1 MTPLDL
7 QSNCTG
13 ASLLNGS
20 CCEECLGLGPDRYN
34 QLYAVFSW
42 TYVIAAPG
50 CVNTRINVK
59 LNLIYCSSFLAGP
72 LSLYLVFCALEM
84 PLLYCQLEFYQT
96 DLETEVCILKEFS
109 FSQWSIKSLDR
120 HQKFFKLFHKNNPI
134 LIYFYLLN
142 CKSVCFV
149 HSFLIKV
156 FLQRCYKC
164 KIVTFTT
171 LTIKRLLLNSFLQ

>member
-1 MTPLDL
+1 MIEQWWNTNSYKIIAMMQKSCRHFISNNPILVSGFFSVYKVMLHMLLFPLTFWLTQLIL

-50 CVNTRINVK
+50 FVNTRVNVK

-84 PLLYCQLEFYQT
+84 PLLCCQLEFY
-96 DLETEVCILKEFS
+96 
-109 FSQWSIKSLDR
+109 
-120 HQKFFKLFHKNNPI
+120 
-134 LIYFYLLN
+134 
-142 CKSVCFV
+142 
-149 HSFLIKV
+149 
-156 FLQRCYKC
+156 
-164 KIVTFTT
+164 
-171 LTIKRLLLNSFLQ
+171 

>member
-1 MTPLDL
+1 MKYTHNYKIIAMIQKSCRHYISNNPILVDRSFLFKVMLQMLMFPLTFWLTQLIL

-59 LNLIYCSSFLAGP
+59 LNLIYCSSFLASP

-84 PLLYCQLEFYQT
+84 PLLCCQLEFY
-96 DLETEVCILKEFS
+96 
-109 FSQWSIKSLDR
+109 
-120 HQKFFKLFHKNNPI
+120 
-134 LIYFYLLN
+134 
-142 CKSVCFV
+142 
-149 HSFLIKV
+149 
-156 FLQRCYKC
+156 
-164 KIVTFTT
+164 
-171 LTIKRLLLNSFLQ
+171 

>member
-1 MTPLDL
+1 MKYTHNYKIIAMIQKSCRHYISNNPILVDRSCLFKVMLQMLMFPLTFWLTQLIL

-42 TYVIAAPG
+42 TYVIVAPG

-59 LNLIYCSSFLAGP
+59 LNLIYCSSFLASP

-84 PLLYCQLEFYQT
+84 PLLCCQLEFY
-96 DLETEVCILKEFS
+96 
-109 FSQWSIKSLDR
+109 
-120 HQKFFKLFHKNNPI
+120 
-134 LIYFYLLN
+134 
-142 CKSVCFV
+142 
-149 HSFLIKV
+149 
-156 FLQRCYKC
+156 
-164 KIVTFTT
+164 
-171 LTIKRLLLNSFLQ
+171 

>member
-1 MTPLDL
+1 MKYTHNYKIIAMIQKSCRHYISNNPILVDRSFLYKVMLQMLMFPLTFWLTQLIL

-59 LNLIYCSSFLAGP
+59 LNFIYCSSFLASP

-84 PLLYCQLEFYQT
+84 PLLCCQLEFY
-96 DLETEVCILKEFS
+96 
-109 FSQWSIKSLDR
+109 
-120 HQKFFKLFHKNNPI
+120 
-134 LIYFYLLN
+134 
-142 CKSVCFV
+142 
-149 HSFLIKV
+149 
-156 FLQRCYKC
+156 
-164 KIVTFTT
+164 
-171 LTIKRLLLNSFLQ
+171 

>member
-1 MTPLDL
+1 MKYTHNFKIIAMIQNSCRHYISNNPILVDRSFLYKVMLQMLMFPLIFWLTQLIL

-59 LNLIYCSSFLAGP
+59 LNLIYCSSFLASP

-84 PLLYCQLEFYQT
+84 PLLCCQLEFY
-96 DLETEVCILKEFS
+96 
-109 FSQWSIKSLDR
+109 
-120 HQKFFKLFHKNNPI
+120 
-134 LIYFYLLN
+134 
-142 CKSVCFV
+142 
-149 HSFLIKV
+149 
-156 FLQRCYKC
+156 
-164 KIVTFTT
+164 
-171 LTIKRLLLNSFLQ
+171 

>member
-1 MTPLDL
+1 MKYTHNYKIIAMIQKSCRHYISNNPILVDRSFRYKVMLQMLMFPLTFWLTQLIL

-59 LNLIYCSSFLAGP
+59 LNLIYCSSFLASP

-84 PLLYCQLEFYQT
+84 PLLCCQLEFY
-96 DLETEVCILKEFS
+96 
-109 FSQWSIKSLDR
+109 
-120 HQKFFKLFHKNNPI
+120 
-134 LIYFYLLN
+134 
-142 CKSVCFV
+142 
-149 HSFLIKV
+149 
-156 FLQRCYKC
+156 
-164 KIVTFTT
+164 
-171 LTIKRLLLNSFLQ
+171 

>member
-1 MTPLDL
+1 MKYTHNYKIIAMIQKSCRHYISNNPILVDRSFLYKVMLQMLMFPLTFWLTQLIL

-42 TYVIAAPG
+42 TYVIVAPG

-59 LNLIYCSSFLAGP
+59 LNLIYCSSFLASP

-84 PLLYCQLEFYQT
+84 PLLCCQLEFY
-96 DLETEVCILKEFS
+96 
-109 FSQWSIKSLDR
+109 
-120 HQKFFKLFHKNNPI
+120 
-134 LIYFYLLN
+134 
-142 CKSVCFV
+142 
-149 HSFLIKV
+149 
-156 FLQRCYKC
+156 
-164 KIVTFTT
+164 
-171 LTIKRLLLNSFLQ
+171 

>member
-1 MTPLDL
+1 MKYTHNYKIIAMIQNSCRHYISNNPILVDRSFLYKVMLQMLMFPLTFWLTQLIL

-42 TYVIAAPG
+42 TYVIVAPG

-84 PLLYCQLEFYQT
+84 PLLCCQLEFY
-96 DLETEVCILKEFS
+96 
-109 FSQWSIKSLDR
+109 
-120 HQKFFKLFHKNNPI
+120 
-134 LIYFYLLN
+134 
-142 CKSVCFV
+142 
-149 HSFLIKV
+149 
-156 FLQRCYKC
+156 
-164 KIVTFTT
+164 
-171 LTIKRLLLNSFLQ
+171 

>member
-1 MTPLDL
+1 MKYTHNYKIIAMIQKSCRHYISNNPILVDRSFLYKVMLQMLMFPLTFWLTQLIL

-59 LNLIYCSSFLAGP
+59 LNLIYCSSFLASP

-84 PLLYCQLEFYQT
+84 PLLCCQLEFY
-96 DLETEVCILKEFS
+96 
-109 FSQWSIKSLDR
+109 
-120 HQKFFKLFHKNNPI
+120 
-134 LIYFYLLN
+134 
-142 CKSVCFV
+142 
-149 HSFLIKV
+149 
-156 FLQRCYKC
+156 
-164 KIVTFTT
+164 
-171 LTIKRLLLNSFLQ
+171 

>member
-1 MTPLDL
+1 MIEYWWNTQIITKLSLWYRKVVDTTFLTTRSLLIDLFFMLQMLMFPLTFWLTQLIL

-59 LNLIYCSSFLAGP
+59 LNLIYCSSFLASP

-84 PLLYCQLEFYQT
+84 PLLCCQLEFY
-96 DLETEVCILKEFS
+96 
-109 FSQWSIKSLDR
+109 
-120 HQKFFKLFHKNNPI
+120 
-134 LIYFYLLN
+134 
-142 CKSVCFV
+142 
-149 HSFLIKV
+149 
-156 FLQRCYKC
+156 
-164 KIVTFTT
+164 
-171 LTIKRLLLNSFLQ
+171 

>member
-1 MTPLDL
+1 MKYTHNYKIIAMIQKSCRHYISNNPILVDRSFRYKVMLQMLMFPLTFWLTQLIL

-59 LNLIYCSSFLAGP
+59 LNFIYCSSFLASP

-84 PLLYCQLEFYQT
+84 PLLCCQLEFY
-96 DLETEVCILKEFS
+96 
-109 FSQWSIKSLDR
+109 
-120 HQKFFKLFHKNNPI
+120 
-134 LIYFYLLN
+134 
-142 CKSVCFV
+142 
-149 HSFLIKV
+149 
-156 FLQRCYKC
+156 
-164 KIVTFTT
+164 
-171 LTIKRLLLNSFLQ
+171 

>member
-1 MTPLDL
+1 MITTRSNKRTYIDRTIMKYTNSYKIIAMMLKSCRHFISNNPILVGGFFIYKVMLHTLLFPLTFGMTPLVL

-42 TYVIAAPG
+42 TYVTAAPD
-50 CVNTRINVK
+50 CFNTRINVI

-84 PLLYCQLEFYQT
+84 LLLCCQLEFY
-96 DLETEVCILKEFS
+96 
-109 FSQWSIKSLDR
+109 
-120 HQKFFKLFHKNNPI
+120 
-134 LIYFYLLN
+134 
-142 CKSVCFV
+142 
-149 HSFLIKV
+149 
-156 FLQRCYKC
+156 
-164 KIVTFTT
+164 
-171 LTIKRLLLNSFLQ
+171 

>member
-1 MTPLDL
+1 MKYTHNYKIIAMIQKSCRHYISNNPILVDRSFLYKVMLQMLMFPLTFWLTQLIL

-50 CVNTRINVK
+50 CVNTRIDVK
-59 LNLIYCSSFLAGP
+59 LNLIYCSSFLASP

-84 PLLYCQLEFYQT
+84 PLLSCQLEFY
-96 DLETEVCILKEFS
+96 
-109 FSQWSIKSLDR
+109 
-120 HQKFFKLFHKNNPI
+120 
-134 LIYFYLLN
+134 
-142 CKSVCFV
+142 
-149 HSFLIKV
+149 
-156 FLQRCYKC
+156 
-164 KIVTFTT
+164 
-171 LTIKRLLLNSFLQ
+171 

>member
-1 MTPLDL
+1 MLMFPLTFWLTQLIL

-59 LNLIYCSSFLAGP
+59 LNLIYCSSFLASP

-84 PLLYCQLEFYQT
+84 PLLCCQLEFY
-96 DLETEVCILKEFS
+96 
-109 FSQWSIKSLDR
+109 
-120 HQKFFKLFHKNNPI
+120 
-134 LIYFYLLN
+134 
-142 CKSVCFV
+142 
-149 HSFLIKV
+149 
-156 FLQRCYKC
+156 
-164 KIVTFTT
+164 
-171 LTIKRLLLNSFLQ
+171 

>member
-1 MTPLDL
+1 MKYTHNYKIIAMIQKSCRHYISNNPILVDRSFLYKVMLQMLMFPLTFWLTQLIL

-42 TYVIAAPG
+42 TYVTAAPD
-50 CVNTRINVK
+50 CFNTRINVI

-84 PLLYCQLEFYQT
+84 PLLCCQLEFY
-96 DLETEVCILKEFS
+96 
-109 FSQWSIKSLDR
+109 
-120 HQKFFKLFHKNNPI
+120 
-134 LIYFYLLN
+134 
-142 CKSVCFV
+142 
-149 HSFLIKV
+149 
-156 FLQRCYKC
+156 
-164 KIVTFTT
+164 
-171 LTIKRLLLNSFLQ
+171 

>member
-1 MTPLDL
+1 MKYTHNYKIIAMIQKSCRHYISNNPILVDRSFLYKVMLQMLMFPLTFWLTQLIL

-84 PLLYCQLEFYQT
+84 PLLCCQLEFY
-96 DLETEVCILKEFS
+96 
-109 FSQWSIKSLDR
+109 
-120 HQKFFKLFHKNNPI
+120 
-134 LIYFYLLN
+134 
-142 CKSVCFV
+142 
-149 HSFLIKV
+149 
-156 FLQRCYKC
+156 
-164 KIVTFTT
+164 
-171 LTIKRLLLNSFLQ
+171 

>member
-1 MTPLDL
+1 MKYTHNYKIIAMIQKSCRHYISNNSILVDRSFLYKVMLQMLMFPLTFWLTQLIL

-59 LNLIYCSSFLAGP
+59 LNFIYCSSFLASP

-84 PLLYCQLEFYQT
+84 PLLCCQLEFY
-96 DLETEVCILKEFS
+96 
-109 FSQWSIKSLDR
+109 
-120 HQKFFKLFHKNNPI
+120 
-134 LIYFYLLN
+134 
-142 CKSVCFV
+142 
-149 HSFLIKV
+149 
-156 FLQRCYKC
+156 
-164 KIVTFTT
+164 
-171 LTIKRLLLNSFLQ
+171 

>member
-1 MTPLDL
+1 MKYTHNYKIIAMIQKSCRHYISNNPILVDRSFLYKVMLQMLMFPLTFWMTPLDL

-59 LNLIYCSSFLAGP
+59 LNLIYCSSFLASP

-84 PLLYCQLEFYQT
+84 PLLCCQLEFY
-96 DLETEVCILKEFS
+96 
-109 FSQWSIKSLDR
+109 
-120 HQKFFKLFHKNNPI
+120 
-134 LIYFYLLN
+134 
-142 CKSVCFV
+142 
-149 HSFLIKV
+149 
-156 FLQRCYKC
+156 
-164 KIVTFTT
+164 
-171 LTIKRLLLNSFLQ
+171 

>member
-1 MTPLDL
+1 MKYTHNYKIIAMIQKSCRHYISNNPILVDRSFLFKVMLQMLMFPLTFWLTQLIL

-59 LNLIYCSSFLAGP
+59 LILIYCSSFLASP

-84 PLLYCQLEFYQT
+84 PLLCCQLEFY
-96 DLETEVCILKEFS
+96 
-109 FSQWSIKSLDR
+109 
-120 HQKFFKLFHKNNPI
+120 
-134 LIYFYLLN
+134 
-142 CKSVCFV
+142 
-149 HSFLIKV
+149 
-156 FLQRCYKC
+156 
-164 KIVTFTT
+164 
-171 LTIKRLLLNSFLQ
+171 

>member
-1 MTPLDL
+1 MYKLICIHCTINKRTYIDRILMKYTHNYKIIAMIQKSCRHYISNNPILVDRSFLYKVMLQMLMFPLTFWLTQLIL

-59 LNLIYCSSFLAGP
+59 LNLIYCSSFLASP

-84 PLLYCQLEFYQT
+84 PLLCCQLEFY
-96 DLETEVCILKEFS
+96 
-109 FSQWSIKSLDR
+109 
-120 HQKFFKLFHKNNPI
+120 
-134 LIYFYLLN
+134 
-142 CKSVCFV
+142 
-149 HSFLIKV
+149 
-156 FLQRCYKC
+156 
-164 KIVTFTT
+164 
-171 LTIKRLLLNSFLQ
+171 

>member
-1 MTPLDL
+1 MKYTHNYKIIAMIQKSCRHYISNKPNLVDRSFLYKVMLQMLMFPLTFWLTQLIL

-59 LNLIYCSSFLAGP
+59 LNFIYCSSFLASP

-84 PLLYCQLEFYQT
+84 PLLYCQLEFY
-96 DLETEVCILKEFS
+96 
-109 FSQWSIKSLDR
+109 
-120 HQKFFKLFHKNNPI
+120 
-134 LIYFYLLN
+134 
-142 CKSVCFV
+142 
-149 HSFLIKV
+149 
-156 FLQRCYKC
+156 
-164 KIVTFTT
+164 
-171 LTIKRLLLNSFLQ
+171 

>member
-1 MTPLDL
+1 MKYTHNYKIIAMIQKSCRHYISNNPILVDRSFLYKVMLHMLMFPLTFWLTQLIL

-59 LNLIYCSSFLAGP
+59 LNLIYCSSFLASP

-84 PLLYCQLEFYQT
+84 PLLCCQLEFY
-96 DLETEVCILKEFS
+96 
-109 FSQWSIKSLDR
+109 
-120 HQKFFKLFHKNNPI
+120 
-134 LIYFYLLN
+134 
-142 CKSVCFV
+142 
-149 HSFLIKV
+149 
-156 FLQRCYKC
+156 
-164 KIVTFTT
+164 
-171 LTIKRLLLNSFLQ
+171 

>member
-1 MTPLDL
+1 MKYTHNYKIIAMIQKSCRHYISNNPILVDRSFLYKVMLQMLMFLLTFWLTQLIL

-59 LNLIYCSSFLAGP
+59 LNLIYCSSFLASP

-84 PLLYCQLEFYQT
+84 PLLCCQLEFY
-96 DLETEVCILKEFS
+96 
-109 FSQWSIKSLDR
+109 
-120 HQKFFKLFHKNNPI
+120 
-134 LIYFYLLN
+134 
-142 CKSVCFV
+142 
-149 HSFLIKV
+149 
-156 FLQRCYKC
+156 
-164 KIVTFTT
+164 
-171 LTIKRLLLNSFLQ
+171 

>member
-1 MTPLDL
+1 MKYTNNYKIIAMIQKSCRHYISNNPILVDRSFLYKVMLQMLMFPLTFWLTQLIL

-59 LNLIYCSSFLAGP
+59 LNSIYCSSFLAGP

-84 PLLYCQLEFYQT
+84 PLLCCQLEFY
-96 DLETEVCILKEFS
+96 
-109 FSQWSIKSLDR
+109 
-120 HQKFFKLFHKNNPI
+120 
-134 LIYFYLLN
+134 
-142 CKSVCFV
+142 
-149 HSFLIKV
+149 
-156 FLQRCYKC
+156 
-164 KIVTFTT
+164 
-171 LTIKRLLLNSFLQ
+171 

>member
-1 MTPLDL
+1 MKYTHNYKIIAMIQKSCRHYISNNPILVDRSFLFKVMLQMLMFPLTFWLTQLIL

-42 TYVIAAPG
+42 TYVTAAPD
-50 CVNTRINVK
+50 CFNTRINVI

-84 PLLYCQLEFYQT
+84 PLLCCQLEFY
-96 DLETEVCILKEFS
+96 
-109 FSQWSIKSLDR
+109 
-120 HQKFFKLFHKNNPI
+120 
-134 LIYFYLLN
+134 
-142 CKSVCFV
+142 
-149 HSFLIKV
+149 
-156 FLQRCYKC
+156 
-164 KIVTFTT
+164 
-171 LTIKRLLLNSFLQ
+171 

>member
-1 MTPLDL
+1 MKYTHNYKIIAMIQKSCRHYISNNPILVDRSFLYKVMLQMLMFPLTFWLTQLIL

-50 CVNTRINVK
+50 CVNTRINVI

-84 PLLYCQLEFYQT
+84 LLLCCQLEFY
-96 DLETEVCILKEFS
+96 
-109 FSQWSIKSLDR
+109 
-120 HQKFFKLFHKNNPI
+120 
-134 LIYFYLLN
+134 
-142 CKSVCFV
+142 
-149 HSFLIKV
+149 
-156 FLQRCYKC
+156 
-164 KIVTFTT
+164 
-171 LTIKRLLLNSFLQ
+171 

>member
-1 MTPLDL
+1 MKYTNNYKIIAMIQNSCRHYISNNPILVDRSFLYKVMLQMLMFPLTFWLTQLIL

-59 LNLIYCSSFLAGP
+59 LNLIYCSSFLASP

-84 PLLYCQLEFYQT
+84 PLLCCQLEFY
-96 DLETEVCILKEFS
+96 
-109 FSQWSIKSLDR
+109 
-120 HQKFFKLFHKNNPI
+120 
-134 LIYFYLLN
+134 
-142 CKSVCFV
+142 
-149 HSFLIKV
+149 
-156 FLQRCYKC
+156 
-164 KIVTFTT
+164 
-171 LTIKRLLLNSFLQ
+171 

>member
-1 MTPLDL
+1 MKYTHNYKIIAMIQNSCRHYISNNPILVDRSFLYKVMLQMLMFPLTFWLTQLIL

-59 LNLIYCSSFLAGP
+59 LNLIYCSSFLASP

-84 PLLYCQLEFYQT
+84 PLLCCQLEFY
-96 DLETEVCILKEFS
+96 
-109 FSQWSIKSLDR
+109 
-120 HQKFFKLFHKNNPI
+120 
-134 LIYFYLLN
+134 
-142 CKSVCFV
+142 
-149 HSFLIKV
+149 
-156 FLQRCYKC
+156 
-164 KIVTFTT
+164 
-171 LTIKRLLLNSFLQ
+171 

>member
-1 MTPLDL
+1 MKYTHNYKIIAMIQKSCRHYISNNPILVDRSFLYKVMLQMLMFPLTFWLTQLIL

-42 TYVIAAPG
+42 TYVIAAPS

-59 LNLIYCSSFLAGP
+59 LNFIYCSSFLASP

-84 PLLYCQLEFYQT
+84 PLLCCQLEFY
-96 DLETEVCILKEFS
+96 
-109 FSQWSIKSLDR
+109 
-120 HQKFFKLFHKNNPI
+120 
-134 LIYFYLLN
+134 
-142 CKSVCFV
+142 
-149 HSFLIKV
+149 
-156 FLQRCYKC
+156 
-164 KIVTFTT
+164 
-171 LTIKRLLLNSFLQ
+171 

>member
-1 MTPLDL
+1 MKYTHNYKIIAMIQKSCRHYISNNPILVDRSFLNKVMLQMLMFPLTFWLTQLIL

-84 PLLYCQLEFYQT
+84 PLLCCQLEFY
-96 DLETEVCILKEFS
+96 
-109 FSQWSIKSLDR
+109 
-120 HQKFFKLFHKNNPI
+120 
-134 LIYFYLLN
+134 
-142 CKSVCFV
+142 
-149 HSFLIKV
+149 
-156 FLQRCYKC
+156 
-164 KIVTFTT
+164 
-171 LTIKRLLLNSFLQ
+171 

>member
-1 MTPLDL
+1 MKYTHNYKIIAMIQKNCRHYISNNPILVDRSFLFKVMLQMLMFPLTFWLTQLIL

-59 LNLIYCSSFLAGP
+59 LNLIYCSSFLASP

-84 PLLYCQLEFYQT
+84 PLLCCQLEFY
-96 DLETEVCILKEFS
+96 
-109 FSQWSIKSLDR
+109 
-120 HQKFFKLFHKNNPI
+120 
-134 LIYFYLLN
+134 
-142 CKSVCFV
+142 
-149 HSFLIKV
+149 
-156 FLQRCYKC
+156 
-164 KIVTFTT
+164 
-171 LTIKRLLLNSFLQ
+171 

>member
-1 MTPLDL
+1 MKYTHNYKIIAMIQKSCRQYISNNPILVDRSFLYKVMLQMLMFPLTFWLTQLIL

-59 LNLIYCSSFLAGP
+59 LNLIYCSSFLASP

-84 PLLYCQLEFYQT
+84 PLLCCQLEFY
-96 DLETEVCILKEFS
+96 
-109 FSQWSIKSLDR
+109 
-120 HQKFFKLFHKNNPI
+120 
-134 LIYFYLLN
+134 
-142 CKSVCFV
+142 
-149 HSFLIKV
+149 
-156 FLQRCYKC
+156 
-164 KIVTFTT
+164 
-171 LTIKRLLLNSFLQ
+171 

>member
-1 MTPLDL
+1 MKYTHNYTIIAMIQKSCRHYISNNPILVDRSFRYKVMLQMLMFPLTFWLTQLIL

-42 TYVIAAPG
+42 TYVIIAAPG

-59 LNLIYCSSFLAGP
+59 LNLIYCSSFLASP

-84 PLLYCQLEFYQT
+84 PLLCCQLEFY
-96 DLETEVCILKEFS
+96 
-109 FSQWSIKSLDR
+109 
-120 HQKFFKLFHKNNPI
+120 
-134 LIYFYLLN
+134 
-142 CKSVCFV
+142 
-149 HSFLIKV
+149 
-156 FLQRCYKC
+156 
-164 KIVTFTT
+164 
-171 LTIKRLLLNSFLQ
+171 

>member
-1 MTPLDL
+1 MKYTHNFKIIAMIQNSCRHYISNNPILVDRSFLYKVMLQMLMFPLTFWLTQLIL

-59 LNLIYCSSFLAGP
+59 LNLIYCSSFLASP

-84 PLLYCQLEFYQT
+84 PLLCCQLEFY
-96 DLETEVCILKEFS
+96 
-109 FSQWSIKSLDR
+109 
-120 HQKFFKLFHKNNPI
+120 
-134 LIYFYLLN
+134 
-142 CKSVCFV
+142 
-149 HSFLIKV
+149 
-156 FLQRCYKC
+156 
-164 KIVTFTT
+164 
-171 LTIKRLLLNSFLQ
+171 